1 MAEHWSSKYVG
12 RPFVDGEFDCGELAR
27 LVQREVFGREV
38 PLPSERWYAGKE
50 GAERLRAM
58 AAQTEKG
65 LADLAQRVELPKEG
79 DLVMMYSGS
88 RVMHAGIYCV
98 LVAEPWV
105 LHAAERLGQVVLTR
119 LRELADKGY
128 RLEGF
133 YRWT

>member
-1 MAEHWSSKYVG
+1 MPHWTERYVG
-12 RPFVDGEFDCGELAR
+12 RPFVEGSFDCGELAR
-27 LVQREVFGREV
+27 TVQREVFGREV

-58 AAQTEKG
+58 AAQVEGTI
-65 LADLAQRVELPKEG
+65 ASLAQRVPEPREG

-105 LHAAERLGQVVLTR
+105 LHAAERMGQVVLTR
-119 LRELADKGY
+119 VRELADKGY
-128 RLEGF
+128 KLEG
-133 YRWT
+133 YWRWT

>member
-1 MAEHWSSKYVG
+1 MAHWSSAYVG
-12 RPFVDGEFDCGELAR
+12 RPFVEGSFDCGELAR
-27 LVQREVFGREV
+27 TVQREVFGREV
-38 PLPSERWYAGKE
+38 ALPSERWYAGKE

-58 AAQTEKG
+58 SAQVG
-65 LADLAQRVELPKEG
+65 DCLANLAEPVGEPREG

-105 LHAAERLGQVVLTR
+105 LHAAERMGQVVLTR
-119 LRELADKGY
+119 LRELTGKGY
-128 RLEGF
+128 RLEGY